1 MVEEVVDMV
10 EEAAAISGAV
20 FPAEAEG
27 KPSAG
32 VMDLAV
38 VLLRFPGG
46 DSMTDLITATFG
58 VAMIGSSLGLEP
70 GFMTRR
76 GTGTIL
82 TMTRTMGM
90 IILTMAT
97 TRTMLAIIPRPP

>member
-20 FPAEAEG
+20 FPAGAEG

-38 VLLRFPGG
+38 VLLRFPGA
-46 DSMTDLITATFG
+46 DSITATFG